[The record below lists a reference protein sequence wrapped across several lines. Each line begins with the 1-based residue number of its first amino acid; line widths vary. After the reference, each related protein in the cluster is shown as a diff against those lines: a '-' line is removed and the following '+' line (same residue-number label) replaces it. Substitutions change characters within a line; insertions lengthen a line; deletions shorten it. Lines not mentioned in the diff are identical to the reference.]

1 MTWLRH
7 KSHKVNDA
15 SCSSSAGGSHNFLII
30 DVSKAA
36 CEEAALG
43 WARSAAALHPLLLLP
58 VPGCRRA
65 VVFTVNTDMCCDDAG
80 GGERGAEEVS
90 APDGLALLLLGG
102 GRGGWWLREMTLVLR

>member
-43 WARSAAALHPLLLLP
+43 WARSAAALHPPLLLP
-58 VPGCRRA
+58 VPGCRGA
-65 VVFTVNTDMCCDDAG
+65 LVFTVNTDMCCDDAG
-80 GGERGAEEVS
+80 GGERGAE
-90 APDGLALLLLGG
+90 GLALLLLLLGG
-102 GRGGWWLREMTLVLR
+102 GGGGGGLREMTLVLQ